1 MIVKNYKSSNIHDNK
16 IKSAISPSILFIII
30 IFQLIGFSF
39 CHQAKDTNSASGINN
54 LRQQYRSRPNEKSY
68 NTNLGSNTIHN
79 QNKNSKDIDKLKRD
93 ALIDGFK
100 AKLLKLLEVDEV
112 PSPSK
117 ININTNP
124 IPEPILREYN
134 RLVKMSN
141 NEKLR
146 RRGGISA
153 GGESRNSRHMSSEN
167 SNEIKDYELESVR
180 FNGSYVE
187 QVTLLPKNCKIN
199 SIKIF
204 RKIN

>member
-1 MIVKNYKSSNIHDNK
+1 MFYQNKNSLAIIDK
-16 IKSAISPSILFIII
+16 IKYTSIMPAILFFVLF
-30 IFQLIGFSF
+30 FQLMGFSL
-39 CHQAKDTNSASGINN
+39 CHQAKDMNSAHGSIN
-54 LRQQYRSRPNEKSY
+54 LRQQYRNSKSGEKSY
-68 NTNLGSNTIHN
+68 STNLGSNVNNFN
-79 QNKNSKDIDKLKRD
+79 QNKYSKDIDKLKRD

-100 AKLLKLLEVDEV
+100 SKLLKLLEVDEV

-146 RRGGISA
+146 RRGSIGA

-187 QVTLLPKNCKIN
+187 QVTLLPKNCKLI
-199 SIKIF
+199 
-204 RKIN
+204 